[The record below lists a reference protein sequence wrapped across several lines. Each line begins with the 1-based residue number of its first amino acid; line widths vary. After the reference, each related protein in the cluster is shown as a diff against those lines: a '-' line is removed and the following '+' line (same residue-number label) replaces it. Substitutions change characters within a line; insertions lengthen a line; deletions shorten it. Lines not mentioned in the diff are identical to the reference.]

1 MENITLR
8 AETRPHGTKGQL
20 RALRKRGVLPGVLY
34 GKEVG
39 NKLVQCS
46 ERDIERI
53 IAEHSIG
60 GTLINLEL
68 VDGDG
73 GKVTPYLVMIR
84 EVQRDPIKQRL
95 LHVDFFQVPLN
106 EEIETEIP
114 VHLVGEAP
122 GVEKGGV
129 LQHML
134 REVTVSCL
142 PSKLPEYLEADISGL
157 DIGDYLTV
165 ADLKLPEGVKVLD
178 DPESIIV
185 SIVEAVAEEAEEEEA
200 AEEGAEAA
208 TAAAAAAPE
217 AGEE

>member
-20 RALRKRGVLPGVLY
+20 RALRRRGVLPGVLY

-46 ERDIERI
+46 ERDIENI
-53 IAEHSIG
+53 VSKHSIG

-68 VDGDG
+68 ADGEAG
-73 GKVTPYLVMIR
+73 GVSSYLVMIR
-84 EVQRDPIKQRL
+84 EVQRDPIKKRL
-95 LHVDFFQVPLN
+95 LHVDFFQVPLD

-114 VHLVGEAP
+114 VVLVGEAP

-142 PSKLPEYLEADISGL
+142 PSRLPEHLEADISGL

-185 SIVEAVAEEAEEEEA
+185 SVVEAVAEEVEGEEA
-200 AEEGAEAA
+200 AEEGAEAP
-208 TAAAAAAPE
+208 AAEAAPE